1 MTIITTELLPQY
13 DARKSFHGKAKV
25 ETDTELGVTSLY
37 SYGTLVAAVFRYMG
51 DNGRAAVY
59 GTYSATTLRHI
70 KEFLKQ
76 HGFTAKTKDQIL
88 ADYTPEGLD

>member
-1 MTIITTELLPQY
+1 MTIITTELVPQY
-13 DARKSFHGKAKV
+13 DARKSFYGKAKV

-88 ADYTPEGLD
+88 ADYTPALVA

>member
-1 MTIITTELLPQY
+1 MTIITTELYPQY
-13 DARKSFHGKAKV
+13 DYRKSFYGKAKI

>member
-13 DARKSFHGKAKV
+13 DARKSFYSKAKV

-37 SYGTLVAAVFRYMG
+37 SYGTLVAAVFWHLG

-59 GTYSATTLRHI
+59 GDYSATTLRHI

-76 HGFTAKTKDQIL
+76 HGFAAETKKQIL
-88 ADYTPEGLD
+88 ADYTPTLVV

>member
-1 MTIITTELLPQY
+1 MATITTELIPQY

-37 SYGTLVAAVFRYMG
+37 SYGTLVAAVFWYIG
-51 DNGRAAVY
+51 DNGRAMVY
-59 GTYSATTLRHI
+59 GEHSPTTLRHI

-76 HGFTAKTKDQIL
+76 QGFAAETKEQIL
-88 ADYTPEGLD
+88 ADYAPEGLD